1 VAETEYDAI
10 IVGSGAGG
18 GIAAMV
24 LCEAGL
30 KVLLLERGPR
40 YDFRTDYPMRHPD
53 WERHGNPFVEASHE
67 SVKAEAGAELD
78 RSRPGLF
85 SSSRGSRLRRL
96 RSGFLY
102 RRVLGLGGTTL
113 HYQGEAHRFADY
125 AFRSASEYGFGVDW
139 PVGYDDLEPY
149 YQRVERLLGVAGSPG
164 NPFKPPRGAYPT
176 PPHPFSPAS
185 RLVGQGAAGLGLR
198 MQHNPLVLPTRS
210 VDGRSP
216 CRHTGG
222 CTRGC
227 IFGAKSSMDVTAIPR
242 AERTG
247 RLTVITGARVVQLET
262 DASGSG
268 VERVVYVNDA
278 DTHAA
283 RARIHILAA
292 GAVETPRLLLYS
304 RSAAHPHG
312 LGNNADQVGRHFM
325 ETVTVMLNA
334 RYDHPLEA
342 YRGPPIDARIWDRAD
357 PGSSRAGDRGGYS
370 LGVSG
375 SMGGFHGPV
384 SYAVRTPGFGLEHKR
399 ALRERFGRIVTLF
412 GSAEQEPRSENR
424 ISLSD
429 QPDSDGVPKVSVRTR
444 FSEKDIRAVEAMFRD
459 CEALAEASGAVEILN
474 RYSTYDRSN
483 ASQVAGSC
491 RMGREPESSVT
502 DPWGRVHGIDNLY
515 ICDASVLPGQ
525 GAGDALSLTIQAL
538 AWRTAEAI
546 ARRGSG

>member
-1 VAETEYDAI
+1 MAEPEYDAVV
-10 IVGSGAGG
+10 VGSGAGG
-18 GIAAMV
+18 GVAAMV
-24 LCEAGL
+24 LCEAGF
-30 KVLLLERGPR
+30 KVLLLERGRR
-40 YDFRTDYPMRHPD
+40 YDFTADYPMRHPD

-67 SVKAEAGAELD
+67 TVKAEAGAELD
-78 RSRPGLF
+78 RSRLGLF
-85 SSSRGSRLRRL
+85 SGPGEPRRL
-96 RSGFLY
+96 RSGFRY

-139 PVGYDDLEPY
+139 PIGYGDLEPY
-149 YQRVERLLGVAGSPG
+149 YNRVEQLLGVAGSPD

-185 RLVGQGAAGLGLR
+185 RLVGRGAAALGLK

-247 RLTVITGARVVQLET
+247 RLTVVTEARVMQIEA
-262 DASGSG
+262 DASGSR
-268 VERVVYVNDA
+268 VERVVYLHDGA
-278 DTHAA
+278 TRSA
-283 RARIHILAA
+283 RARVHILAA

-312 LGNNADQVGRHFM
+312 LGNNEDQVGRHFM
-325 ETVTVMLNA
+325 ETVTVMLNV

-357 PGSSRAGDRGGYS
+357 PRSSLAGERGGYS
-370 LGVSG
+370 LGVSS

-384 SYAVRTPGFGLEHKR
+384 SYALRTPGFGLEHKR
-399 ALRERFGRIVTLF
+399 AVRERFGRIVTLF
-412 GSAEQEPRSENR
+412 GSAEQESQSGNR

-429 QPDSDGVPKVSVRTR
+429 QSDSAGMPKVSVRTR
-444 FSEKDIRAVEAMFRD
+444 FSEKDARAIEVMFRD
-459 CEALAEASGAVEILN
+459 CEALAEASGAVATLN
-474 RYSTYDRSN
+474 RHSTYDRSN

-491 RMGREPESSVT
+491 RMGQSPEASVT
-502 DPWGRVHGIDNLY
+502 DLWGRMHGIDNLY
-515 ICDASVLPGQ
+515 ICDASVLAGQ

-538 AWRTAEAI
+538 AWRTAEEI
-546 ARRGSG
+546 VSRRRSG